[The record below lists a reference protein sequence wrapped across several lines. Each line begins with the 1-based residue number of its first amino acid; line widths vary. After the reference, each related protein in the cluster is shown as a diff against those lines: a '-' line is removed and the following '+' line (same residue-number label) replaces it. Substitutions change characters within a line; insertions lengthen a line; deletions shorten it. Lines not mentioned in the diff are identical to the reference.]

1 MTDPLEL
8 FEAEHEVALAAL
20 ARLET
25 AALALRRGENH
36 AVQLAVARD
45 VHLLLTG
52 PVRWHNEKEEAAL
65 FPELGADAPLAP
77 FREEHETLWRLEQDL
92 HDALAAGDHPRVA
105 RVSLDIVEL
114 LRAHI
119 ERENQALFPLARERL
134 GPIGLLRVAERL
146 AGFRGAS

>member
-1 MTDPLEL
+1 VTDPLDL
-8 FEAEHEVALAAL
+8 FEAEHDVALAAL
-20 ARLET
+20 TRLET
-25 AALALRRGENH
+25 AALALRRGDNPDVH
-36 AVQLAVARD
+36 FAVARD

-65 FPELGADAPLAP
+65 FPELGEDAPLGP
-77 FREEHETLWRLEQDL
+77 FRDEHQTLWRLEEDL
-92 HDALAAGDHPRVA
+92 HNALAAGDGQRVA

-134 GPIGLLRVAERL
+134 GPLGLLRVAERL
-146 AGFRGAS
+146 AQYRGTS